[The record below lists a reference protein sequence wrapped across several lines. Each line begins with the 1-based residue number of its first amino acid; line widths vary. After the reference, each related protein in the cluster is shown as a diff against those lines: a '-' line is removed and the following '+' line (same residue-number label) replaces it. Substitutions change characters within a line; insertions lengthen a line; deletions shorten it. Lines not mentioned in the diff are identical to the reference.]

1 MSDGPLAV
9 IGVGSVGSMA
19 LWQASKLGVPAVGFE
34 AVSPAHPRS
43 AVGGDTRL
51 FRTTFRGEHNLY
63 PVLQL
68 AERLWRALEEESG
81 QEILIQCGGLSIGEI
96 DGEYIPALLDSIRR
110 NGAPYEILDHA
121 EMASRYPQHHL
132 SPGECGI
139 LDTRA
144 GVLRTDRAVLS
155 AVDVARQNGA
165 EVVKGVHVREI
176 RELPDGVRISTDD
189 GSWTFDRVI
198 VASGAG
204 SGALLPAYLQ
214 RQVHQMR
221 SFLTWFAARD
231 PQQFVPEAFPIFIRI
246 TRDRSLYGAPTI
258 DGSTVKATLDGRG
271 ARVADGD
278 TIARELTPDEVAES
292 LDTVEEF
299 FPGLIPEIVR
309 SDAYPDLCTSDS
321 TGLLGPVPGSER
333 IYCATGFSG
342 AGFKMASALGAIAA
356 SEALGSGPLVDG
368 LDFLRPER
376 FASAG

>member
-51 FRTTFRGEHNLY
+51 FRMTFRGEHNLY

-68 AERLWRALEEESG
+68 AERLWRALEVESG
-81 QEILIQCGGLSIGEI
+81 HEILTRCGGLSIGEV
-96 DGEYIPALLDSIRR
+96 DGPYIPALLDSIKRT
-110 NGAPYEILDHA
+110 GAPYEILDHA
-121 EMASRYPQHHL
+121 AMAGRYPQHRL

-139 LDTRA
+139 LDSRA

-165 EVVKGVHVREI
+165 EVVKDARVREV
-176 RELPDGVRISTDD
+176 RELSDGVRVSTDD

-198 VASGAG
+198 VASGSG

-214 RQVHQMR
+214 RQVHRKRM
-221 SFLTWFAARD
+221 FLTWFAARE
-231 PQQFVPEAFPIFIRI
+231 PQEFVPEAFPIFIRI
-246 TRDRSLYGAPTI
+246 TGDRSMYGAPTI

-271 ARVADGD
+271 VTVADGD
-278 TIARELTPDEVAES
+278 PIARELTPSEAAES
-292 LDTVEEF
+292 VNTVQEF
-299 FPGLIPEIVR
+299 LPGLIPDIVR

-342 AGFKMASALGAIAA
+342 AGFKMSSALGAIAA
-356 SEALGSGPLVDG
+356 SEALRAEPLVDG

-376 FASAG
+376 FAPAG